1 MARPS
6 RRTLAGVGLA
16 ALTTVVAVGALTA
29 APASARTHAAVT
41 SASAVA
47 AATPG
52 VSAAVAAFK
61 NGESVYVSPDAGNLI
76 SSAEADQLRAQ
87 IRDTNYPFF
96 VAVLPKSDAV
106 GGSSSA
112 TLDAIHS
119 SLNVSGTYALFI
131 GDGTSNA
138 FKAGDTSTSVSTEAT
153 VAYRDYKDQGAYAVL
168 SNFITAAAPIVT
180 GSGSTGGTGTGD
192 GTVTGDGGLGV
203 DTGTGTT
210 SSFPVGGLLAV
221 LGVGA
226 LAVGGIGYAGYR
238 ASSKATAARTAE
250 VRTTVDEDVTEFG
263 EKVAALDVEDKRL
276 DDAGRTDAQTALD
289 AYEKAKTAA
298 DAMRRPEDAAAV
310 TTVLEDGRFAMACV
324 TARLAGQP
332 LPERRPPCFVDP
344 RHGPSV
350 TDVQWAPDGGAP
362 RPIPVCQACSVT
374 LAQGRLP
381 AAREVEVSGQR
392 VPYWAAGRAYAPYAG
407 GYYGGSGADLLGAI
421 FVGSMLGGAFS
432 QPGGGWGGNDFG
444 ANNGGGIFQGGGGD
458 FGGGGGFG
466 GGDFG
471 GGGGGG
477 DFGGGGSF

>member
-1 MARPS
+1 MARTYASPS
-6 RRTLAGVGLA
+6 RRLAGVGLA
-16 ALTTVVAVGALTA
+16 ALTALVAVGAIAA
-29 APASARTHAAVT
+29 APASAQTRAAT
-41 SASAVA
+41 SATVVT
-47 AATPG
+47 ATTAG
-52 VSAAVAAFK
+52 VSDAVAAFK
-61 NGESVYVSPDAGNLI
+61 NGESVYVSPDAANLI
-76 SSAEADQLRAQ
+76 SSGEADQLRTQ
-87 IRDTNYPFF
+87 VRDISYPFF

-106 GGSSSA
+106 GGSSTA

-119 SLNVSGTYALFI
+119 SLNLAGTYVLYI

-153 VAYRDYKDQGAYAVL
+153 VAYRDYKDQGAYAVI
-168 SNFITAAAPIVT
+168 SNFITAAAPVVT
-180 GSGSTGGTGTGD
+180 AGSTGGTG
-192 GTVTGDGGLGV
+192 GTDN
-203 DTGTGTT
+203 GTGTDT
-210 SSFPVGGLLAV
+210 GGLVPDQSSGSSFPVGGLLAV
-221 LGVGA
+221 LAVGA

-263 EKVAALDVEDKRL
+263 EKVAALDVEDPRL

-298 DAMRRPEDAAAV
+298 EAMRRPEDAQAV
-310 TTVLEDGRFAMACV
+310 TTALEDGRFAMACV
-324 TARLAGQP
+324 SARLAGQP

-350 TDVQWAPDGGAP
+350 ADVEWAPDGGTP

-381 AAREVEVSGQR
+381 APREVEVSGQR
-392 VPYWAAGRAYAPYAG
+392 MPYWAAGRAYAPYAG
-407 GYYGGSGADLLGAI
+407 GYYGGTNMLGAI

-432 QPGGGWGGNDFG
+432 QPTGWGGGDFG
-444 ANNGGGIFQGGGGD
+444 GNAGGGAFQGGGGD

-471 GGGGGG
+471 GGGG